1 MTVTS
6 NGIIASSFRDP
17 SGFMFIREGRIY
29 RQVNEIYRENYDHL
43 MTSGLYQALTDAGL
57 MVAHEEAGI
66 DLAQTQ
72 DAYKILRPE
81 QIDFVSYPYEW
92 CFSQLKDAALATL
105 AIQKKAFDFGMTLKD
120 GSAFN
125 IQFVGSRPIL
135 IDTLS
140 FEKYRQG
147 QAWVA
152 YRQFCQHFLGPLAL
166 MARRDVRLSQLLRVH
181 IDGLPLDLVS
191 KLLPGSSWLN
201 FSLLSHIHLHARS
214 QLHFADRPVKV
225 KDHKMSKL
233 GFMGIIDS
241 LETAVGKM
249 KWQPRG
255 TQWGDYY
262 DETNYSDGAMSDKKR
277 IVAEFLERVTPT
289 VTWDIGANTGIF
301 SRIAAAIGSQTISFD
316 VDPAAVEKNYLEC
329 VDKKEK
335 KILPVVLDLANP
347 SGGIGWENQER
358 RSLLERGPADTVLAL
373 ALIHHLAI
381 ANNLSFGK
389 IADFFQKICRWL
401 IIEFVPKSDSQVQ
414 RMLATR
420 EDIFSDY
427 GQEAFEGAFGRY
439 FAIERSVKI
448 KDSIRTLYLMRKEG

>member
-81 QIDFVSYPYEW
+81 QIGFISYPYEW

-125 IQFVGSRPIL
+125 VQFSKCSPIL

-152 YRQFCQHFLGPLAL
+152 YRQFCQHFLAPLAL
-166 MARRDVRLSQLLRVH
+166 MACRDIRLSQLLRIH
-181 IDGLPLDLVS
+181 IDGIPLDLAS
-191 KLLPGSSWLN
+191 KLLPRSSWLN
-201 FSLLSHIHLHARS
+201 FSLLSHIHLHAKS
-214 QLHFADRPVKV
+214 QLHFADKSLNVKSR
-225 KDHKMSKL
+225 KMSKL

-241 LETAVGKM
+241 LENAVRKM
-249 KWQPRG
+249 KWQPKG

-262 DETNYSDGAMSDKKR
+262 EDTNYSDGAMNNKKR
-277 IVAEFLERVTPT
+277 IVAEFLERVEPA

-301 SRIAAAIGSQTISFD
+301 SRIAAVIGSQTISFD

-335 KILPVVLDLANP
+335 NILPLVLDLANP

-373 ALIHHLAI
+373 AIIHHLAI

-389 IADFFQKICRWL
+389 IADFFRKICRWL

-420 EDIFSDY
+420 EDIFSNY
-427 GQEAFEGAFGRY
+427 GQEAFEDAFGRY

-448 KDSIRTLYLMRKEG
+448 KDSPRSLYLMRKEG

>member
-6 NGIIASSFRDP
+6 NGVIPSSFRDP
-17 SGFMFIREGRIY
+17 SGFVFVQDGTIY
-29 RQVNEIYRENYDHL
+29 RQINRIYQDNYDHL
-43 MTSGLYQALTDAGL
+43 LESGLYEALTDAGL
-57 MVAHEEAGI
+57 MVGHEEVGI
-66 DLAQTQ
+66 DLAQTE

-81 QIDFVSYPYEW
+81 QIGFISYPYEW
-92 CFSQLKDAALATL
+92 CFSQLKDAAGATL

-120 GSAFN
+120 SSAFN
-125 IQFVGSRPIL
+125 IQFARCRPIL

-140 FEKYRQG
+140 FEKYRKG

-166 MARRDVRLSQLLRVH
+166 MSRRDVRLSQLLRVH

-191 KLLPGSSWLN
+191 KLLPRSTWLN

-214 QLHFADRPVKV
+214 QLHFADKPVQV
-225 KDHKMSKL
+225 KAHKMSKL

-241 LETAVGKM
+241 LENAVRKM
-249 KWQPRG
+249 KWQPKG

-262 DETNYSDGAMSDKKR
+262 EDTNYSDGAMNDKKR
-277 IVAEFLERVTPT
+277 IVAAFLERVEPA

-329 VDKKEK
+329 VDKKEGN
-335 KILPVVLDLANP
+335 ILPLVLDLTNP

-373 ALIHHLAI
+373 AFIHHLAI
-381 ANNLSFGK
+381 SNNLSFGK
-389 IADFFQKICRWL
+389 IAGFFRKICHSL
-401 IIEFVPKSDSQVQ
+401 IIEFIPKNDSQVQ
-414 RMLATR
+414 RMLTTR
-420 EDIFSDY
+420 DDIFSDY
-427 GQEAFEGAFGRY
+427 EQQVFEDIFGKY
-439 FAIERSVKI
+439 FTIQSSVKI
-448 KDSIRTLYLMRKEG
+448 KDSERTLYLLQREN